1 MSQPYII
8 GETAFHHEGDKV
20 FLKRMIEDIGALKLS
35 AVKFHLLLNPNQ
47 YFQKKHPLKTE
58 LEKFIFKPNE
68 WSELFDYA
76 ESKRLDIIALCNDV
90 DSLLFILEN
99 HSNISGIEIHATGIN
114 DFHLLTHA
122 RKFKQIIYLGIG
134 GCTLDEI
141 QTAILFLRKEPNI
154 RIILIYGFQA
164 YPTNISEINIAR
176 IEKIKLLFDVEV
188 GYTDHSYYDD
198 PLNEFN
204 SVLGCCQG
212 IPIIEKHYSPTP
224 GKERIDYHSAVGFD
238 QMKKIKE
245 LAEHALEAYGKS
257 DFEFSEAEKNYGNIG
272 PSKKAMVASRT
283 IKKGEVLTMDNI
295 MFKRTESESLIP
307 QRNFLN
313 LLGLVTT
320 KDIQEDELITLDMIN
335 FKFQK
340 LDVSNFTNLKK

>member
-8 GETAFHHEGDKV
+8 GETAFHHEGDKA

-68 WSELFDYA
+68 WSELFDFA

-99 HSNISGIEIHATGIN
+99 HTDISGIEIHATGIN
-114 DFHLLTHA
+114 DFHLLEHA
-122 RKFKQIIYLGIG
+122 SKFKQTIYLGIG

-141 QTAILFLRKEPNI
+141 QTAILFLRKNTNT
-154 RIILIYGFQA
+154 RIVLMYGFQA
-164 YPTNISEINIAR
+164 YPTNISEINLAR
-176 IEKIKLLFDVEV
+176 IEKLRLLFDVEI
-188 GYTDHSYYDD
+188 GYTDHTIYND

-212 IPIIEKHYSPTP
+212 IQIIEKHYSPTP
-224 GKERIDYHSAVGFD
+224 GKERIDYHSAIGFD
-238 QMKKIKE
+238 QMKKIKK
-245 LAEHALEAYGKS
+245 LAEHALLAYGNS
-257 DFEFSEAEKNYGNIG
+257 DFKFSAAEKNYGNVG
-272 PSKKAMVASRT
+272 PVKKAIVASVD
-283 IKKGEVLTMDNI
+283 IKKGETLTMDKLA
-295 MFKRTESESLIP
+295 FKRTELESLIH
-307 QRNFLN
+307 QRDIVN
-313 LLGLVTT
+313 LIGLVTAQ
-320 KDIQEDELITLDMIN
+320 DIQEDELITLDMIN

-340 LDVSNFTNLKK
+340 LDESNFTNLKK